1 MRRRKILVPILLVLV
16 LLLTGC
22 GGKTDGMMQ
31 SALDFRSDLMKQEH
45 CSFTLDITADFG
57 EKVYSFAGQC
67 QYDMEQG
74 GAIALTAPENL
85 AGISASVSLDGAK
98 VEFED
103 VQLELGQMAEGHVSP
118 MQLPLILGQ
127 CWTQEYI
134 SSAAKADDGRIQVAY
149 TKGYGDDQLLVYT
162 WLEEQTL
169 KPVYCEVFYNDERV
183 LRADISEFSL

>member
-1 MRRRKILVPILLVLV
+1 
-16 LLLTGC
+16 
-22 GGKTDGMMQ
+22 MMQ

-118 MQLPLILGQ
+118 MQLPAHPGPVLDAGIYFLRGQ
-127 CWTQEYI
+127 GRRRENSGSLYQRLWRRPASGVHLAGGADAEAGLLRGVLQRRAG
-134 SSAAKADDGRIQVAY
+134 AAG
-149 TKGYGDDQLLVYT
+149 GY
-162 WLEEQTL
+162 
-169 KPVYCEVFYNDERV
+169 F
-183 LRADISEFSL
+183 